1 MRNILLS
8 KKLYLFLIIFS
19 TVFSLLSL
27 NSIAQTT
34 QTFTASGTF
43 TVPSG
48 INSITVECWG
58 AGGRGGSAIQNGQ
71 NEAGGGG
78 GGGAYSKKVVS
89 VTAGTPYSVNVG
101 AGGFDDTNLN
111 GGDSYFNNISTVV
124 GHGGLGVVTN
134 TLTGGSGGSW
144 SASDGDSGFSG
155 GSGGIGVSSSYG
167 GGGGSSAGTGSIGTN
182 GNNSTS
188 GIAPAGGGNGGGGGT
203 TNPSSGTP
211 GTAPGGGGGGATKGN
226 GNGSPVGSSGAN
238 GQVKVTYN
246 CPTYSL
252 TGTSVTT
259 PVCQGNSSTVT
270 LASSTTNLP
279 VGTYTVTYNLSAPN
293 AATGNTASMTVTS
306 AGTGTFTTN
315 LLANSGNTTVTIT
328 NLQSGNGTG
337 CNSAISTNNT
347 ASITVASIPAQPSA
361 ITGNTTPCPETSENY
376 SVTNVAGVTY
386 TWTFPSGWTQTG
398 GGTTNSVIVTVG
410 SVSGNISVTPSNTC
424 VNGTARTLAVTTS
437 LAPTTT
443 GVKICQGGSGSL
455 TVTSACSSGVP
466 TSIGPTNAGTG
477 ADNNAV
483 GTGTWTNTGNIT
495 TVGTPYATQNL
506 ASNSTTHYLKATNYG
521 FAIPIG
527 ATINGI
533 TVVIN
538 RQVASTSNMFD
549 NVVSL
554 LKAGVVTGSNLKS
567 GNAWPNTFGTATYGG
582 AANLWG
588 TTWTAADINAA
599 NFGVV
604 LSGTS
609 NSGSTRQ
616 VDVDY
621 MQITVTYTLSG
632 TLNWYTAFSGGTLLG
647 SGTPF
652 NPVGIAGSGLAN
664 TNTPGTY
671 TFYAECS
678 TTPGCRTA
686 TDFVINPLP
695 TITTSA
701 TASSVCFGNSIQTT
715 PLIYSA
721 TTNAPTTYS
730 IAWNPSPANSFVTVT
745 DAALPVI
752 PITISVPAS
761 TASGTYTGTIT
772 VKNANNCISTGTNFT
787 VTVNPL
793 PTITTSASATNV
805 CFNSSIQTTSLTY
818 SATTNAPTTYSIAW
832 NPSPANS
839 FVTVTD
845 AALTASPITISV
857 PASTVGG
864 TYTGTITV
872 KNANGC
878 IGTGTS
884 FNVTVNTLTNLTGL
898 NTSAAAACTGTSS
911 KVTVSATTLTA
922 GTYTVNYTLSGA
934 NSQAATNATMTV
946 VGGNIGTFNTSVLP
960 NSGSTTITINSV
972 ASGTCSTNAT
982 TGNSS
987 VFAVTNL
994 PAATIS
1000 YSGNPLCKTSPLA
1013 SVTLTGTAGGGY
1025 SSSPA
1030 GLTID
1035 PVTGSISANT
1045 SNAGNYTVTY
1055 SMAATGGCAA
1065 QTATTSVTILPTN
1078 CANRVFYSL
1087 KSGSWDDP
1095 TVWTLDPSGSLP
1107 LNPGNLTPTTSA
1119 TSAYDEVV
1127 VLSGRTVTVPTNNKV
1142 NNHLTVIGTLNFG
1155 ATTGNSFTTINGTGR
1170 IRLSGDNFPTG
1181 DASNFI
1187 TAGQGEGIVEYFGT
1201 TRSLTAAHTFF
1212 NVEIN
1217 MTTGNVL
1224 SLVTDYMLNGNLT
1237 VTDGTLQIN
1246 NNASIVPVNFT
1257 IRGDITV
1264 AALGKIAT
1272 GTANARH
1279 QLNIYGNFINSG
1291 EVRFTNRAVANYSV
1305 EATDGIVDANFLNT
1319 QLTQNIFCRGITNFY
1334 RIEINKGTDNTYTL
1348 NLDATDP
1355 ANFNLFGYAN
1365 EDHLPVAQLMNNNNA
1380 LGLVSG
1386 TVRIGNSIVIPTL
1399 STANNYNI
1407 SEDAQLWINGGTVQK
1422 NSGQTIAV
1430 YGKIR
1435 ITTGLLEAKVAS
1447 GITLAKNGTFNADGG
1462 ISNINQLRTS
1472 DLGAGPNNGGYIQ
1485 TGGDVIV
1492 LGGTT
1497 NNDYYVFSLPSTAS
1511 VFNMSGGNL
1520 KVNTAAGNGAIL
1532 INSDPGNVKVTG
1544 GSVIA
1549 ETASTENFVI
1559 TSRAPFWNLSFKN
1572 NTAVA
1577 RQFTL
1582 SAASNIGPLNIN
1594 ISAQPLQVLN
1604 DFRIWGQ
1611 ESGGSTYPTITF
1623 DAALNDTYIGGS
1635 LFVEKGA
1642 QYLAVS
1648 GGTAPYDATANQPT
1662 GRNTTYFNKT
1672 AGTDAV
1678 EELYT
1683 GETAVPLELGKLVID
1698 RTSGYEVKITSSAA
1712 RVNESVAIDV
1722 NGDASVLS
1730 GILNQNLYTI
1740 RTWGAIVNNDR
1751 MGTWYPGVT
1760 PSNAQIQIVENP
1772 LLTLTAGKTAV
1783 FGNVQVNVTSTAKI
1797 TFANDIYIERMEY
1810 VKGLIY
1816 LKGYNLKVDY
1826 LWNIESGLFEDYTLN
1841 SYLKVLDNGF
1851 SASSMIFTDG
1861 KASDAGLSI
1870 KVIANSQTENQ
1881 YNILN
1886 NFGPTTFPIGFTPDG
1901 GTTLYFRP
1909 AQVVVKNFSSDG
1921 YITIRPVFGSLQ
1933 TTNQAGG
1940 EVLQHYWRVSNSGF
1954 TTTPLPTIAYRFY
1967 YRNKKG
1973 VANVDLVA
1981 GAANEASYVPGM
1993 VLDESPYTRGFEPL
2007 AQNDLIKAF
2016 GAGGNSRIITINGAS
2031 ANGLFSPAATGTILQ
2046 NSNYTAGVLA
2056 RFNGSVFMYYTRD
2069 YQQEPRWTDA
2079 NAWTRS
2085 DILNP
2090 LYAPHDSRQPAATTV
2105 PGAGDVAVIGWVP
2118 WTDTNRP
2125 TLLGQPHGMW
2135 IDGNSQQV
2143 AELVFT
2149 KMTDALGNPVARNYR
2164 SNFQFRPTLCINN
2177 PAGQLVTKLVKGE
2190 GLFWNR
2196 YSDPDY
2202 TQMDIGDFAR
2212 QDSSYVIYENSTNGR
2227 IINNTAT
2234 LFPNLYISNDSWG
2247 AQDRDF
2253 TFAKDIT
2260 TTGNVELLGNVNLI
2274 LPNGATGNITSGR
2287 NLIMFRYLDKSGND
2301 SGGGASLR
2309 FANSGTARIVTVKG
2323 DLIMANAGSIIDVN
2337 GPNATAPLVT
2347 HELHIYGNIIQGTT
2361 AFASTGLDLWSNA
2374 INDRI
2379 TLYLDGSNSMTYNL
2393 VNGTIPDLYRLVV
2406 NKGNN
2411 QSTTAQFNTDF
2422 NLNGPTTGPGVAK
2435 ALELKNGTFIYNNT
2449 NAARIL
2455 TLTSGNDYFGIPSTA
2470 GLNIKQGTARA
2481 NGASG
2486 ISLDGVLTIGG
2497 GTLDMVTGGA
2507 ENPIEYSASG
2517 NATISITS
2525 GNLNVG
2531 GQIRRSLTS
2540 DAGILLYNQSGGSV
2554 VVGQNAASAN
2564 NRGVFEILNPG
2575 SSFSMTTGDLYIV
2588 RAQTTPTVSAF
2599 YFNPETYNI
2608 GATANIHIG
2617 HSSTPANQTIGIY
2630 AGKPLPKLRVN
2641 NQSNNNPIAKLEVVP
2656 ATITSLLQIDANASF
2671 NANGIDLLLN
2681 GDMTS
2686 SGTFIPAGNT
2696 TYLSGSNTQ
2705 TITGNGSSLNFYS
2718 LDKTQTNNVILNG
2731 SNTPLLISNE
2741 FFLRSGIFTTSNN
2754 TVTVKGDILNDAV
2767 HIFGGVGDGIL
2778 LNGTMAQTLTGNGT
2792 FGKLTINNSAG
2803 IEVPVANQFK
2813 ITNSLK
2819 MQTGVFNI
2827 GKNLLDFGVN
2837 AIIEQPSPFSVT
2849 NMITTN
2855 ISFTDNGIRKT
2866 FPVGASSF
2874 IFPLGST
2881 NKYTPVTLSVTANG
2895 NNTGSI
2901 TVKPANEIH
2910 PSIIEDSETGVQII
2924 DKDNALQYYWTL
2936 KASGITGFSGTS
2948 TMKYIDTDVKVTS
2961 PYTVADY
2968 FPANLLADA
2977 LGNWLKFPKTDFDE
2991 VNKNMIFTFSSTDDT
3006 GISADYTAGAGD
3018 ASLNG
3023 AIPNKVARYETNNNG
3038 DWTTGTIW
3046 TPNVSGGPRGAIAKI
3061 NAPHTVVVSTD
3072 YLAGYMTEIYGV
3084 LKLNSTVGHR
3094 LGIVNGNG
3102 TIYSEIGDLP
3112 AAVYDNF
3119 FSSAGGTLEFGGI
3132 GTNYEFL
3139 GNVIEVNHLK
3149 LSGNGE
3155 RRFPN
3160 NNLILNGDLNISG
3173 DAGLLAINYYDRKLS
3188 VKGNIYR
3195 TGGTYDAGNGPGAT
3209 VALIGTL
3216 PQSITGSFSN
3226 SNALNNL
3233 EVNNTN
3239 DVTIINDL
3247 EIDRELKLSNG
3258 LINTSAGSLF
3268 RINYGATVSP
3278 ANGSPLSFV
3287 NGTLTKEMITG
3298 NSFTFPIGNATFTKA
3313 HGPVSL
3319 LNVNG
3324 PTGLNDWNATYFYA
3338 NPDAIGPT
3346 ANLTIPISTVSNSEY
3361 WQIQAP
3367 TGGQSNISILLDGSS
3382 DVGSTIPDLDNL
3394 RIVGWNA
3401 LTAKW
3406 EVVGTGA
3413 TISGINTNGTIT
3425 TTSPVNFGSYSYFT
3439 LASVTP
3445 LSVSSASF
3453 TSPSLVNLCNGSSTT
3468 MVVAFS
3474 GTAPWALTY
3483 KAGATTITTPA
3494 LATSPYSIS
3503 VSPSA
3508 TTVYTLTG
3516 ITANGKV
3523 GTINGTSYV
3532 TVNVSPIPTV
3542 VLSSNDADNTIC
3554 QGNSITFT
3562 ATAGLLNYR
3571 FRINGTIIQNGAS
3584 NTFTTTTLA
3593 TGIQSVDVIGTNAG
3607 ACSSTSSA
3615 ITVTVNPLPVAA
3627 GLIGGSPSTCKGVTG
3642 GYSISAIA
3650 NATSYSWSYSGTN
3663 TTITGSD
3670 TSVTLNFS
3678 GTATSGILSVYGINS
3693 CGNGTPSTISINVS
3707 SGTAVSQ
3714 KQNIGTGPI
3723 SVCLGTGSYSY
3734 TVPVITNATGYKWYY
3749 SGNGVTEQTSGS
3761 AVSASGFTTG
3771 SNTIILNF
3779 SLSATSGNLTVRG
3792 VSGCPSGDGPLS
3804 DNYPITANSPPTASI
3819 VPIAPSTCSGTMLT
3833 ITATP
3838 SGGNGGYT
3846 NHLWTGTGAAS
3857 LSNTGIT
3864 NPTFINATGGAYDLT
3879 YTVTDSKGC
3888 KGTAGTTVT
3897 VFQAPVADAGPDA
3910 LGICTGTLPIQLTGA
3925 TAGGSYSGTP
3935 AWSGTGGIW
3944 TQNPDPSLA
3953 TFTPSTSSGT
3963 ITATLTLTG
3972 TNGCSTVFDTR
3983 TIKWNKTPDQPGI
3996 ISGTAAQ
4003 CPGLTGQTYSI
4014 SLVPNAT
4021 TYAWTVPT
4029 GWTITNGA
4037 TTNSITVS
4045 TGAAGQGG
4053 NITVTAG
4060 NIACGMSTPRILL
4073 VTVNQATVITAQ
4085 STTTQ
4090 SQCINGT
4097 FAPITVTAAGTGT
4110 LTYQWYSNVSALNSG
4125 GSLISG
4131 ATSASYT
4138 PSAASA
4144 GTLYYYCLVHSGCGA
4159 DLTST
4164 ISGAFIVIGD
4174 QLWTGAVNDD
4184 WNNAGNWSCGYVPLI
4199 TTNVTIPGGK
4209 PRYPALSTGAIDK
4222 SNNLTIENGGSVTV
4236 DGNTLQIAGIISNSG
4251 TFTASSGTIE
4261 MVGSLPQDIGAGGI
4275 GIFAG
4280 DKLKNL
4286 IINKNAANVNLK
4298 GPLMVSE
4305 IVKVVQQNGDLL
4317 SNGNLTL
4324 ISTATKTALIDG
4336 TGNGQVLG
4344 SVTMQRYLPK
4354 AYGYKYF
4361 SSPFQDAKVAEFS
4374 IHLSTTATIPTFY
4387 AYDEENRRDS
4397 AGVWAYQSG
4406 WVNYTTTSNLLNPL
4420 KGYAANFGGDF
4431 FHTTTF
4437 EMTGQVNNGNLPEV
4451 TLYNHQRKYTD
4462 GFNLIGNPYPSPID
4476 WNASG
4481 GWIKTNIDNALYF
4494 FNAGTTDQ
4502 YSGVYS
4508 SYVNGVKTGNAD
4520 NIIASMQGF
4529 FIHVAKPVAPAKEVT
4544 GKLLVTNSIRINN
4557 LNPLFKDAI
4566 IDNRTILR
4574 FAANFETKNVIE
4586 DVAIIYF
4593 DDHADRRFEKELDAL
4608 KMLNTDL
4615 LVPNIYTLTPDPEHL
4630 SINGMPFPGDSITK
4644 IPLGIT
4650 TLSDGWINFKAK
4662 DISKLPS
4669 DMHLYLIDAQYGITT
4684 NLKQHSDYRFYLK
4697 KGIYLQRFTLVF
4709 SLSGI
4714 EKQVEI
4720 VEKMFTITRSG
4731 DRLFAKVNLPFN
4743 TRGDLLVTNMQGK
4756 TLLQKGVF
4764 EMEAVEIDP
4773 NVGSGIYIV
4782 TVISGKRRESEKILI
4797 RKDYE

>member
-1 MRNILLS
+1 MGSSPLPYMTLPLHLTSRYAGS
-8 KKLYLFLIIFS
+8 SACRLIPVKTF
-19 TVFSLLSL
+19 FLSL
-27 NSIAQTT
+27 VFLAAFLLLPGFNNLGWGQT
-34 QTFTASGTF
+34 QTFNTSGSF
-43 TVPSG
+43 IVPTG
-48 INSITVECWG
+48 VTSITVECWG
-58 AGGRGGSAIQNGQ
+58 GGGGGSNRGGAAGGGGGGAYTIGAFSGLTGGNSISITIGNGGAIGVAGNSSSAIYGTNTVTANGGLSVNNSRTGGTGGTATTIGGIIIASYAGGDGGDARGFTNGNS

-78 GGGAYSKKVVS
+78 GGSAFSNNIGNSGANGGTNSTT
-89 VTAGTPYSVNVG
+89 VTAGGTG
-101 AGGFDDTNLN
+101 T
-111 GGDSYFNNISTVV
+111 GD
-124 GHGGLGVVTN
+124 
-134 TLTGGSGGSW
+134 
-144 SASDGDSGFSG
+144 
-155 GSGGIGVSSSYG
+155 G
-167 GGGGSSAGTGSIGTN
+167 GGGGATDGNPDAITGS
-182 GNNSTS
+182 
-188 GIAPAGGGNGGGGGT
+188 
-203 TNPSSGTP
+203 
-211 GTAPGGGGGGATKGN
+211 APGGGGGGRGE
-226 GNGSPVGSSGAN
+226 GG
-238 GQVKVTYN
+238 
-246 CPTYSL
+246 
-252 TGTSVTT
+252 
-259 PVCQGNSSTVT
+259 GNSH
-270 LASSTTNLP
+270 
-279 VGTYTVTYNLSAPN
+279 
-293 AATGNTASMTVTS
+293 
-306 AGTGTFTTN
+306 AGADGQ
-315 LLANSGNTTVTIT
+315 AIIYWTTV
-328 NLQSGNGTG
+328 
-337 CNSAISTNNT
+337 SATST
-347 ASITVASIPAQPSA
+347 
-361 ITGNTTPCPETSENY
+361 E
-376 SVTNVAGVTY
+376 
-386 TWTFPSGWTQTG
+386 
-398 GGTTNSVIVTVG
+398 
-410 SVSGNISVTPSNTC
+410 TC
-424 VNGTARTLAVTTS
+424 V
-437 LAPTTT
+437 
-443 GVKICQGGSGSL
+443 GG
-455 TVTSACSSGVP
+455 
-466 TSIGPTNAGTG
+466 N
-477 ADNNAV
+477 
-483 GTGTWTNTGNIT
+483 
-495 TVGTPYATQNL
+495 
-506 ASNSTTHYLKATNYG
+506 
-521 FAIPIG
+521 
-527 ATINGI
+527 
-533 TVVIN
+533 
-538 RQVASTSNMFD
+538 
-549 NVVSL
+549 
-554 LKAGVVTGSNLKS
+554 
-567 GNAWPNTFGTATYGG
+567 
-582 AANLWG
+582 
-588 TTWTAADINAA
+588 
-599 NFGVV
+599 
-604 LSGTS
+604 
-609 NSGSTRQ
+609 
-616 VDVDY
+616 
-621 MQITVTYTLSG
+621 
-632 TLNWYTAFSGGTLLG
+632 
-647 SGTPF
+647 
-652 NPVGIAGSGLAN
+652 
-664 TNTPGTY
+664 
-671 TFYAECS
+671 
-678 TTPGCRTA
+678 
-686 TDFVINPLP
+686 
-695 TITTSA
+695 
-701 TASSVCFGNSIQTT
+701 
-715 PLIYSA
+715 
-721 TTNAPTTYS
+721 
-730 IAWNPSPANSFVTVT
+730 
-745 DAALPVI
+745 
-752 PITISVPAS
+752 
-761 TASGTYTGTIT
+761 TGTIT
-772 VKNANNCISTGTNFT
+772 ATGIGGHAPFTYSLDAGAFQGGATFSNLAAGSYTVNVKDNLDCTAFTT
-787 VTVNPL
+787 VTVNAPGASADNQNDAGNNSWVGHVYDGTNLDTYIGRYTEAETFDQSFGGATNCFNITSNSIARSIYTETFSVRYRMNSTKKGLYVVDLGSDDGTRLTVDGTLLYNNWNDQGFSTRARVLMNLNGSSSLVYDFYENGGGNRVVFQNLNLILTNALNTNTTQTICLGSTGSAISGDNYGIL
-793 PTITTSASATNV
+793 PTGISLSGTGYQWSYSTTPAGVRTNITGATAATFTPNASVAP
-805 CFNSSIQTTSLTY
+805 FN
-818 SATTNAPTTYSIAW
+818 
-832 NPSPANS
+832 
-839 FVTVTD
+839 
-845 AALTASPITISV
+845 AA
-857 PASTVGG
+857 G
-864 TYTGTITV
+864 TYYIYR
-872 KNANGC
+872 NAILSSANN
-878 IGTGTS
+878 ISPNPYVASNESNAATL
-884 FNVTVNTLTNLTGL
+884 TVNLPPNLSGFNTL
-898 NTSAAAACTGTSS
+898 AADACTGNTS
-911 KVTVSATTLTA
+911 VVRLSATTLA
-922 GTYTVNYTLSGA
+922 IGTYTVNYTLSGA
-934 NSQAATNATMTV
+934 NSQAATNSTMTV
-946 VGGNIGTFNTSVLP
+946 VAGNIGTFNTSVLA
-960 NSGSTTITINSV
+960 NAGSTTITINSV

-982 TGNSS
+982 TGNTSGFT
-987 VFAVTNL
+987 VNNL
-994 PAATIS
+994 PAATIF

-1013 SVTLTGTAGGGY
+1013 GITLTGTPGGGY
-1025 SSSPA
+1025 SSLPA

-1045 SNAGNYTVTY
+1045 STAGNYTVTY
-1055 SMAATGGCAA
+1055 SMAASGGCTA

-1119 TSAYDEVV
+1119 TSAYDDVV
-1127 VLSGRTVTVPTNNKV
+1127 VLSGRTVTVSTNNKV

-1181 DASNFI
+1181 NASNFI

-1201 TRSLTAAHTFF
+1201 TRSLTTTRTFF

-1217 MTTGNVL
+1217 LTTGNIL
-1224 SLVTDYMLNGNLT
+1224 SLVTDYTLNGNLT
-1237 VTDGTLQIN
+1237 VTNGTLQIN
-1246 NNASIVPVNFT
+1246 NNVSIVPVNIT
-1257 IRGDITV
+1257 ISGDITV

-1279 QLNIYGNFINSG
+1279 QLNIYGNFTNNG
-1291 EVRFTNRAVANYSV
+1291 EVRFTNRAVANYSA

-1355 ANFNLFGYAN
+1355 VNFNLFGYAN
-1365 EDHLPVAQLMNNNNA
+1365 ENHAAIAQLTDNNNA

-1386 TVRIGNSIVIPTL
+1386 TVRIGNSIVIPSL
-1399 STANNYNI
+1399 SISDNYNI

-1447 GITLAKNGTFNADGG
+1447 GITLANNGTFNADGG
-1462 ISNINQLRTS
+1462 VASINQLRTS

-1485 TGGDVIV
+1485 TGGEVNV

-1511 VFNMSGGNL
+1511 VFNMSGGTL
-1520 KVNTAAGNGAIL
+1520 KINTASGNGAIL

-1544 GSVIA
+1544 GLVIA

-1582 SAASNIGPLNIN
+1582 NAASNIGPLNIN
-1594 ISAQPLQVLN
+1594 VSAQPLQVLN

-1611 ESGGSTYPTITF
+1611 ESGGGTYPTITF

-1635 LFVEKGA
+1635 LFIEKGA

-1662 GRNTTYFNKT
+1662 GRNTTFFNKT

-1683 GETAVPLELGKLVID
+1683 GETALPLELGKLVID
-1698 RTSGYEVKITSSAA
+1698 RTSGYEVKITSGAA

-1760 PSNAQIQIVENP
+1760 PSRAQIQIVENP
-1772 LLTLTAGKTAV
+1772 SLTLTTGIAAI
-1783 FGNVQVNVTSTAKI
+1783 FGNVQVNVTPPAKI
-1797 TFANDIYIERMEY
+1797 TLANDVYIERMEY

-1826 LWNIESGLFEDYTLN
+1826 LWNMESGLFENYTLN

-1870 KVIANSQTENQ
+1870 KVIANSLTENQ
-1881 YNILN
+1881 SNIVN
-1886 NFGPTTFPIGFTPDG
+1886 NFGPTTFPIGFTPNG

-1909 AQVVVKNFSSDG
+1909 AQIVVKNFSDDG

-1933 TTNQAGG
+1933 TTNQTGG
-1940 EVLQHYWRVSNSGF
+1940 TEVLQHYWRVSNSDF
-1954 TTTPLPTIAYRFY
+1954 TTLPTVASRFY
-1967 YRNKKG
+1967 YRNQIG
-1973 VANVDLVA
+1973 LANVDLVT
-1981 GAANEASYVPGM
+1981 GASNEASYVPGK
-1993 VLDESPYTRGFEPL
+1993 VLDQSPYTRLYETL
-2007 AQNDLIKAF
+2007 AENDVIKAF
-2016 GAGGNSRIITINGAS
+2016 GTGNKSRFITFNGAS
-2031 ANGLFSPAATGTILQ
+2031 ANGLFSPSSEGITLENA
-2046 NSNYTAGVLA
+2046 NYTTGVSA
-2056 RFNGSVFMYYTRD
+2056 RFTGSVLMYYTRD
-2069 YQQEPRWTDA
+2069 YQQEPRWTDV

-2090 LYAPHDSRQPAATTV
+2090 LYAPHDSRQPAAATV

-2135 IDGNSQQV
+2135 IDGNTQQV

-2212 QDSSYVIYENSTNGR
+2212 QDSSYVIYENSTNNR
-2227 IINNTAT
+2227 IINNTAA
-2234 LFPNLYISNDSWG
+2234 LFPNLYISNDGWG
-2247 AQDRDF
+2247 TNDLNL
-2253 TFAKDIT
+2253 TFSKDIV

-2301 SGGGASLR
+2301 SGGGASFR

-2347 HELHIYGNIIQGTT
+2347 HELHVYGNIIQGTS
-2361 AFASTGLDLWSNA
+2361 AFASTGLDLWSGTN
-2374 INDRI
+2374 NDRI

-2406 NKGNN
+2406 NKGNS

-2422 NLNGPTTGPGVAK
+2422 VLNGPTTGAGVAK

-2470 GLNIKQGTARA
+2470 GLNVKLGTARA

-2486 ISLDGVLTIGG
+2486 ISLDGTLTIGG

-2525 GNLNVG
+2525 GSLNVG

-2540 DAGILLYNQSGGSV
+2540 DAGILKFNQSGGSV

-2564 NRGVFEILNPG
+2564 NRGVFEILNPS
-2575 SSFSMTTGDLYIV
+2575 SSFSMTAGDLYIV

-2608 GATANIHIG
+2608 GASANIHIG

-2641 NQSNNNPIAKLEVVP
+2641 NQSNNNPVAKLEIVP

-2686 SGTFIPAGNT
+2686 SGTFLPGGNT

-2705 TITGNGSSLNFYS
+2705 TITGNGSSLNFYN
-2718 LDKTQTNNVILNG
+2718 LDKTQNNNVILNG

-2741 FFLRSGIFTTSNN
+2741 LFLRSGIFTTSNN

-2767 HIFGGVGDGIL
+2767 HIYGGTGDGIL
-2778 LNGTMAQTLTGNGT
+2778 LNGIITQTLTGNGI

-2803 IEVPVANQFK
+2803 IETPVANQFK

-2819 MQTGVFNI
+2819 MQTGVLNI

-2837 AIIEQPSPFSVT
+2837 AIIEEASPFSVT

-2866 FPVGASSF
+2866 FPAGVNSF

-2910 PSIIEDSETGVQII
+2910 PSIVEDTEAATQIV
-2924 DKDNALQYYWTL
+2924 DKDNALQYYWIL
-2936 KASGITGFSGTS
+2936 KASGITGFSGTA
-2948 TMKYIDTDVKVTS
+2948 TMKYIDTDVKVTP

-2968 FPANLLADA
+2968 FPANLMADG
-2977 LGNWLKFPKTDFDE
+2977 LGNWLKFSKTDFDE
-2991 VNKNMIFTFSSTDDT
+2991 VNRNMIFTFSSTDDA

-3072 YLAGYMTEIYGV
+3072 YLAGYMTEIYGI

-3119 FSSAGGTLEFGGI
+3119 FSSAGGTLEFGGT

-3173 DAGLLAINYYDRKLS
+3173 DAGLLVINYYDRKLS

-3239 DVTIINDL
+3239 DVTIINDV
-3247 EIDRELKLSNG
+3247 EIDQELKLSSG

-3278 ANGSPLSFV
+3278 ANGSPLSFI

-3298 NSFTFPIGNATFTKA
+3298 NSFTFPIGNSAFTKA
-3313 HGPVSL
+3313 HGPITL

-3324 PTGLNDWNATYFYA
+3324 PAGLNDWNATYFYT

-3346 ANLTIPISTVSNSEY
+3346 ANITSPISTVSHSEY
-3361 WQIQAP
+3361 WKIQAP
-3367 TGGQSNISILLDGSS
+3367 TGGQSNISIILDGSS
-3382 DVGSTIPDLDNL
+3382 DVGSTIPNLNNL

-3401 LTAKW
+3401 LTSKW

-3439 LASVTP
+3439 LASITP

-3453 TSPSLVNLCNGSSTT
+3453 TSPSVVNLCNGSSTT

-3474 GTAPWALTY
+3474 GTAPWVLTY
-3483 KAGATTITTPA
+3483 KAGATIITTPA

-3516 ITANGKV
+3516 ITANGIV
-3523 GTINGTSYV
+3523 GTINGTSSV

-3554 QGNSITFT
+3554 QGNNITFT
-3562 ATAGLLNYR
+3562 ATAGLPNYR
-3571 FRINGTIIQNGAS
+3571 FRINGTIVQNGAS
-3584 NTFTTTTLA
+3584 NIFTTTTLA

-3615 ITVTVNPLPVAA
+3615 IAVTVNPLPVAA
-3627 GLIGGSPSTCKGVTG
+3627 GAISGAASVCKSSSATYTVP
-3642 GYSISAIA
+3642 AIA
-3650 NATSYSWSYSGTN
+3650 NATTYLWTSNNGATGTSTTNTINLTFPNSGTTTITVIGRNGCGDGTVSTFIVAVNTASTPGAAGAISGPSEICKGATGYSYSVGAVTNATSYTWSYSGSGA
-3663 TTITGSD
+3663 TINGTGN
-3670 TSVTLNFS
+3670 SVTIDFAAGATTGNLKVA
-3678 GTATSGILSVYGINS
+3678 GT
-3693 CGNGTPSTISINVS
+3693 NGCSTGTIS
-3707 SGTAVSQ
+3707 A
-3714 KQNIGTGPI
+3714 
-3723 SVCLGTGSYSY
+3723 
-3734 TVPVITNATGYKWYY
+3734 
-3749 SGNGVTEQTSGS
+3749 
-3761 AVSASGFTTG
+3761 
-3771 SNTIILNF
+3771 NF
-3779 SLSATSGNLTVRG
+3779 A
-3792 VSGCPSGDGPLS
+3792 
-3804 DNYPITANSPPTASI
+3804 ITALTPPTATLLPAI
-3819 VPIAPSTCSGTMLT
+3819 PSTCSGAALT
-3833 ITATP
+3833 IAATP
-3838 SGGNGGYT
+3838 AGGNGGYT
-3846 NHLWTGTGAAS
+3846 NHLWTGTGAIS

-3864 NPTFINATGGAYDLT
+3864 NPSFTNATGGVYDLS

-3888 KGTAGTTVT
+3888 KGTAATTVT

-3935 AWSGTGGIW
+3935 TWSGTGGIW
-3944 TQNPDPSLA
+3944 TQSPDPALA
-3953 TFTPSTSSGT
+3953 TFTPSAPSGT
-3963 ITATLTLTG
+3963 TIATLTLTG
-3972 TNGCSTVFDTR
+3972 ANGCGNATDTR
-3983 TIKWNKTPDQPGI
+3983 TITWNKTPDQPGAFTVFSASVCQGLTNVI
-3996 ISGTAAQ
+3996 YTVPNDPYATSYSWNYTVGTGVTISGTGNSVTLNFAPTAA
-4003 CPGLTGQTYSI
+4003 TGKLNVMATNACGTSI
-4014 SLVPNAT
+4014 VRTLD
-4021 TYAWTVPT
+4021 
-4029 GWTITNGA
+4029 
-4037 TTNSITVS
+4037 ITV
-4045 TGAAGQGG
+4045 
-4053 NITVTAG
+4053 
-4060 NIACGMSTPRILL
+4060 
-4073 VTVNQATVITAQ
+4073 
-4085 STTTQ
+4085 
-4090 SQCINGT
+4090 
-4097 FAPITVTAAGTGT
+4097 
-4110 LTYQWYSNVSALNSG
+4110 NSDR
-4125 GSLISG
+4125 
-4131 ATSASYT
+4131 
-4138 PSAASA
+4138 
-4144 GTLYYYCLVHSGCGA
+4144 V
-4159 DLTST
+4159 
-4164 ISGAFIVIGD
+4164 
-4174 QLWTGAVNDD
+4174 WTGAISSD
-4184 WNNAGNWSCGYVPLI
+4184 WNNTKNWSCEVVPSLTTFVLI
-4199 TTNVTIPGGK
+4199 PNVTNK
-4209 PRYPALSTGAIDK
+4209 PILNGGAI
-4222 SNNLTIENGGSVTV
+4222 GSARNIIINAGSSLEVN
-4236 DGNTLQIAGIISNSG
+4236 GNTIQIAGTIANSG
-4251 TFTASSGTIE
+4251 TFTATTGTIE
-4261 MVGSLPQDIGAGGI
+4261 MIGSAAQTIGAGV
-4275 GIFAG
+4275 FAG
-4280 DKLKNL
+4280 NTIGNL
-4286 IINKNAANVNLK
+4286 TISNPAGVTLS
-4298 GPLMVSE
+4298 GPLNVTG
-4305 IVKVVQQNGDLL
+4305 VVTANGNL
-4317 SNGNLTL
+4317 SSSGNLTL
-4324 ISTATKTALIDG
+4324 VSSVTQTALIDG
-4336 TGNGQVLG
+4336 SGIGQVTGN
-4344 SVTMQRYLPK
+4344 VTMQRYLPSGF
-4354 AYGYKYF
+4354 GYKYF
-4361 SSPFQDAKVAEFS
+4361 SSPFQAATVGAFS
-4374 IHLSTTATIPTFY
+4374 SFVDLAASFPTFY
-4387 AYDEENRRDS
+4387 KYDES
-4397 AGVWAYQSG
+4397 KVTAG
-4406 WVNYTTTSNLLNPL
+4406 WVNYTNTSGVLSPMV
-4420 KGYAANFGGDF
+4420 GYAANFGALNPPK
-4431 FHTTTF
+4431 TVSI
-4437 EMTGQVNNGNLPEV
+4437 TGTVNN
-4451 TLYNHQRKYTD
+4451 
-4462 GFNLIGNPYPSPID
+4462 
-4476 WNASG
+4476 
-4481 GWIKTNIDNALYF
+4481 NI
-4494 FNAGTTDQ
+4494 
-4502 YSGVYS
+4502 
-4508 SYVNGVKTGNAD
+4508 
-4520 NIIASMQGF
+4520 
-4529 FIHVAKPVAPAKEVT
+4529 
-4544 GKLLVTNSIRINN
+4544 
-4557 LNPLFKDAI
+4557 
-4566 IDNRTILR
+4566 
-4574 FAANFETKNVIE
+4574 
-4586 DVAIIYF
+4586 
-4593 DDHADRRFEKELDAL
+4593 
-4608 KMLNTDL
+4608 
-4615 LVPNIYTLTPDPEHL
+4615 LT
-4630 SINGMPFPGDSITK
+4630 
-4644 IPLGIT
+4644 
-4650 TLSDGWINFKAK
+4650 
-4662 DISKLPS
+4662 
-4669 DMHLYLIDAQYGITT
+4669 
-4684 NLKQHSDYRFYLK
+4684 
-4697 KGIYLQRFTLVF
+4697 
-4709 SLSGI
+4709 SLS
-4714 EKQVEI
+4714 
-4720 VEKMFTITRSG
+4720 
-4731 DRLFAKVNLPFN
+4731 LFNNNK
-4743 TRGDLLVTNMQGK
+4743 TYTNC
-4756 TLLQKGVF
+4756 
-4764 EMEAVEIDP
+4764 
-4773 NVGSGIYIV
+4773 
-4782 TVISGKRRESEKILI
+4782 
-4797 RKDYE
+4797 